1 MLKVIDALDLK
12 EEYRIF
18 FMVKGHLNATPQTVM
33 SCADSY
39 FKRLWADGC
48 NGAPLSDYEEQFE
61 RAWEERYGH
70 FKNSST

>member
-1 MLKVIDALDLK
+1 MLKKIGQNDLK

-18 FMVKGHLNATPQTVM
+18 FMVKGHLEANPQTVM

-39 FKRLWADGC
+39 FRRLWADGC